1 MPTLSGLT
9 RVPGRDWRNPST
21 WHLRTRLVLVAMAL
35 LVAIC
40 GAVGLF
46 SYAAMNVFLTR
57 QLDDQLSNASR
68 RAVDFGRPGNS
79 GGRRDPLQARGQGI
93 GMLNARLEDG
103 SVSSAG
109 FLAGDATLKRL
120 SPDDNAV
127 LLALTPTAMPVDRTL
142 SAGAYRLTA
151 VRAPYGDV
159 IVTGLPLAEKES
171 TLTSLVWTMV
181 VVSTGGLVLIGL
193 AGTALI
199 RRTMKP
205 LEQLS
210 EVATQ
215 VSRLPLDAGEV
226 ALGVRV
232 PASAAHQGT
241 EVGSV
246 GYALNKMLDNVSNAL
261 EARQESEMKVRQ
273 FVADASHELRTPLT
287 AIRGYTELMRMTEHF
302 TPDGERSLARV
313 QSQSE
318 RMTTL
323 VEDLLLLARLDE
335 GQPLKITDVDLT
347 QLAIETVSDE
357 KVMAPDRI
365 WQLELSEEPVVVRGD
380 ATQLHQVL
388 ANLLSNARKHT
399 GPGTTVVTGVLRSA
413 DGSAVVTVTDNGSGI
428 APEFVGR
435 VFARFA
441 RADAARTNPAANST
455 VATAWARSGAAGPSS
470 SGAAVG
476 TASGTASG
484 ASSTASGAPGALT
497 GGNHGQGTA
506 TAAPTSE
513 GTSGLG
519 LSIVQSIVEAH
530 GGTVEVT
537 SRPGRTEFAV
547 RLPAAPSSA

>member
-1 MPTLSGLT
+1 M
-9 RVPGRDWRNPST
+9 
-21 WHLRTRLVLVAMAL
+21 
-35 LVAIC
+35 
-40 GAVGLF
+40 
-46 SYAAMNVFLTR
+46 
-57 QLDDQLSNASR
+57 
-68 RAVDFGRPGNS
+68 
-79 GGRRDPLQARGQGI
+79 
-93 GMLNARLEDG
+93 
-103 SVSSAG
+103 
-109 FLAGDATLKRL
+109 
-120 SPDDNAV
+120 
-127 LLALTPTAMPVDRTL
+127 DRTL

-159 IVTGLPLAEKES
+159 IVTGLPLAEKQS
-171 TLTSLVWTMV
+171 TLASLVWTMV
-181 VVSTGGLVLIGL
+181 VVSAGGLVLIGL

-210 EVATQ
+210 EVATK

-232 PASAAHQGT
+232 PASAAHPGT

-302 TPDGERSLARV
+302 TPDGEKSLARV

-335 GQPLKITDVDLT
+335 GQPLKISDVDLT

-365 WQLELSEEPVVVRGD
+365 WQLELPDEPVVVRGD

-399 GPGTTVVTGVLRSA
+399 EPGTKVVTGVMRSA

-428 APEFVGR
+428 APEFIGR

-441 RADAARTNPAANST
+441 RADASRTNPASAPQPP
-455 VATAWARSGAAGPSS
+455 RRRRRDGGGPAAPAPLPHACG
-470 SGAAVG
+470 
-476 TASGTASG
+476 ASG
-484 ASSTASGAPGALT
+484 AVSGGRGRSGHGGCRADLRGHERVGPVHCPVDRGGPRRNRRGHVPARAARSSPCGCPRRRRRRSRQRP
-497 GGNHGQGTA
+497 
-506 TAAPTSE
+506 APTGPDRRRIRRKPTPRRCDSCY
-513 GTSGLG
+513 
-519 LSIVQSIVEAH
+519 QN
-530 GGTVEVT
+530 VT
-537 SRPGRTEFAV
+537 
-547 RLPAAPSSA
+547 

>member
-1 MPTLSGLT
+1 MPEPSRIASPSRLNW
-9 RVPGRDWRNPST
+9 RDPAT

-40 GAVGLF
+40 GAVGIV
-46 SYAAMNVFLTR
+46 SYASMDLFLTR
-57 QLDDQLSNASR
+57 QLDKQLQQASD
-68 RAVDFGRPGNS
+68 RARDFGRS
-79 GGRRDPLQARGQGI
+79 GGRSDPLEARGQGVGTLTARI
-93 GMLNARLEDG
+93 VDDSVRNAG
-103 SVSSAG
+103 V
-109 FLAGDATLKRL
+109 LAEDATRKSLIDADDEILLNL
-120 SPDDNAV
+120 SPRDE
-127 LLALTPTAMPVDRTL
+127 PVDRTL
-142 SAGAYRLTA
+142 SAGSYRLVA
-151 VRAPYGDV
+151 AKAPDGDV
-159 IVTGLPLAEKES
+159 MVTGLPLAEKQN
-171 TLTSLVWTMV
+171 TLASLVWTTV
-181 VVSTGGLVLIGL
+181 FVSAGGLVVIGL

-205 LEQLS
+205 LDQLS

-226 ALGVRV
+226 GLAVRV
-232 PASAAHQGT
+232 PASAAHPGT

-246 GYALNKMLDNVSNAL
+246 GHALNLMLDNVSNAL

-302 TPDGERSLARV
+302 TPDGQKSLARV

-335 GQPLKITDVDLT
+335 GQPLKLGDVDLT
-347 QLAIETVSDE
+347 QLAVETVSDE
-357 KVMAPDRI
+357 KVMAPDRV
-365 WQLELSEEPVVVRGD
+365 WQLELPEEPVVVRGD

-399 GPGTTVVTGVLRSA
+399 APGTTVVTGVRRLP
-413 DGSAVVTVTDNGSGI
+413 DGSAVVTVTDNGPGI

-435 VFARFA
+435 VFARFT
-441 RADAARTNPAANST
+441 RADASRKNPVPATTPAAVRRPLPHLPLRPPRTPPAAAASPASATN
-455 VATAWARSGAAGPSS
+455 ATASA
-470 SGAAVG
+470 
-476 TASGTASG
+476 
-484 ASSTASGAPGALT
+484 
-497 GGNHGQGTA
+497 
-506 TAAPTSE
+506 E

-530 GGTVEVT
+530 GGTVSVT
-537 SRPGRTEFAV
+537 SVPGRTEFLVQLPVSNPAV
-547 RLPAAPSSA
+547 DGVPTAQAATPPS

>member
-1 MPTLSGLT
+1 MPERSGEIRPTGLNW
-9 RVPGRDWRNPST
+9 RDPST

-40 GAVGLF
+40 GAIGIV
-46 SYAAMNVFLTR
+46 SYASMDFFLTR
-57 QLDDQLSNASR
+57 QLDNQLAQAAA
-68 RAVDFGRPGNS
+68 RARDFGRS
-79 GGRRDPLQARGQGI
+79 GGRADPLEARI
-93 GMLNARLEDG
+93 GTLNARIDDD
-103 SVSSAG
+103 SVRSAG
-109 FLAGDATLKRL
+109 FLAEDGTRESLTDDDDDA
-120 SPDDNAV
+120 
-127 LLALTPTAMPVDRTL
+127 LLELTPRSAPEDRML
-142 SAGAYRLTA
+142 SAGAYRLVA
-151 VRAPYGDV
+151 AEAPDGDV
-159 IVTGLPLAEKES
+159 IVTGLPLAEKQS
-171 TLTSLVWTMV
+171 TLASLVWTTIF
-181 VVSTGGLVLIGL
+181 VSAGGLVVIGL

-205 LEQLS
+205 LDQLS

-226 ALGVRV
+226 GLAVRV
-232 PASAAHQGT
+232 PASAAHPGT

-246 GYALNKMLDNVSNAL
+246 GHALNLMLDNVSNAL

-302 TPDGERSLARV
+302 TPDGEMSLARV

-335 GQPLKITDVDLT
+335 GQPLKLSDVDLT
-347 QLAIETVSDE
+347 QLAVETVSDE
-357 KVMAPDRI
+357 KVMAPDRV
-365 WQLELSEEPVVVRGD
+365 WQLELPEEPVVVRGD

-399 GPGTTVVTGVLRSA
+399 GPGTTVVTGVQRAS

-435 VFARFA
+435 VFGRFT
-441 RADAARTNPAANST
+441 RADAARKNPAAVT
-455 VATAWARSGAAGPSS
+455 TPARTRQPVPHLPLRPPRLPATS
-470 SGAAVG
+470 SGAA
-476 TASGTASG
+476 
-484 ASSTASGAPGALT
+484 
-497 GGNHGQGTA
+497 A
-506 TAAPTSE
+506 TAAAASAASAE

-519 LSIVQSIVEAH
+519 LSIVQSIINAH
-530 GGTVEVT
+530 GGTVGVK
-537 SRPGRTEFAV
+537 SVPGRTEFTV
-547 RLPAAPSSA
+547 RLPAAEAQA